1 MNDVIACF
9 YSWQKH
15 PRGGKPRSKI
25 VSSHINASKTVQV
38 FILKKNVHFLRFR
51 FAYELRDRS
60 LSEMAESVKEMVDSF
75 RSIKQGRKSSQEYQ
89 DIAKKVISRL
99 HQRLCEHN
107 RYRSYDSNFHKPPHD
122 ELSQFE
128 NETLYNLGH
137 IILPKLKEDLKLLSI
152 ATGQTSSQPG
162 TKAWYD
168 EVVDILAGIDDHL
181 VELDDSIRKIGH
193 SPNAGPGP
201 RDKDSKIQNFTFF
214 TAEQTRTRIQG
225 FLERDFSD
233 ILSTCGTFFDG
244 FGFSDSS
251 IERSSV
257 ILKAE
262 KIATLAAITTENIDE
277 IIKWL
282 GNSLLD
288 AAKEEWRHVVKI
300 IGDRLRPHREI
311 SNARLQTFLRVHE
324 RGRPDSGSDDEM
336 RFSNRL
342 GDDGIVSIVQKLK
355 TDQAVNVVLKLC
367 RIYFDKLS
375 RPPTQHPLV
384 SVGPLI
390 RVQKLKLLLYYTRAA
405 ECAVD
410 EFGISGGPS
419 DGEDDEKATTY
430 LIGGFVRISRGLWK
444 YWGGLLETKDPRVNQ
459 DAIEEARHWLDFWF
473 SQFFLATATALS
485 SPGYYK
491 GSWLP
496 LADGK
501 YFDETFYENE
511 WDSCTFQNTWADSL
525 MGTESDE
532 MLEFQRQSRDRRD
545 GNLVGGYDGRFK
557 FQSNYDRELND
568 SD

>member
-1 MNDVIACF
+1 
-9 YSWQKH
+9 
-15 PRGGKPRSKI
+15 
-25 VSSHINASKTVQV
+25 
-38 FILKKNVHFLRFR
+38 
-51 FAYELRDRS
+51 
-60 LSEMAESVKEMVDSF
+60 MAESVKEMVDSF
-75 RSIKQGRKSSQEYQ
+75 RLIKQGRKSNQQYQ

-99 HQRLCEHN
+99 HQRVCEHN
-107 RYRSYDSNFHKPPHD
+107 GYRRSDGDHPSNFHKSPHD

-152 ATGQTSSQPG
+152 ATGPSSSPDG
-162 TKAWYD
+162 SEAWY
-168 EVVDILAGIDDHL
+168 EAVVDILAGIDNHL

-193 SPNAGPGP
+193 SPDAGPGP
-201 RDKDSKIQNFTFF
+201 RGKDSKIQNFTFF
-214 TAEQTRTRIQG
+214 TADQTRSKIKG
-225 FLERDFSD
+225 LLEGKFSD
-233 ILSTCGTFFDG
+233 ILYTCRTFFDD

-251 IERSSV
+251 IDKSSV
-257 ILKAE
+257 VLKAD
-262 KIATLAAITTENIDE
+262 KLARLTAIHTMDTDD

-288 AAKEEWRHVVKI
+288 AAKEEWQHVVKI

-311 SNARLQTFLRVHE
+311 SNRLQTFLRVHE

-342 GDDGIVSIVQKLK
+342 GDDEIVSIVQKLK
-355 TDQAVNVVLKLC
+355 TVKAVNVVFKLC

-375 RPPTQHPLV
+375 RPANRHPLV

-390 RVQKLKLLLYYTRAA
+390 RVQKLKLLLYYTHAA

-410 EFGISGGPS
+410 RFGISRGPS
-419 DGEDDEKATTY
+419 DGEADEKATIY

-473 SQFFLATATALS
+473 SQFFLATATAMG

-511 WDSCTFQNTWADSL
+511 WDSCTFQDVWAGVL
-525 MGTESDE
+525 TGTESDE
-532 MLEFQRQSRDRRD
+532 VLEFRRQCSDKGD
-545 GNLVGGYDGRFK
+545 GNLVGGYDSGFK
-557 FQSNYDRELND
+557 FQSDYDRELND